1 MQLADVHILLF
12 WGGVQQPDLVRLVT
26 DVLSR
31 MPQWVRD
38 ELSSKDPLVR
48 ARAEETL
55 AGSISAA
62 IAASGQR

>member
-1 MQLADVHILLF
+1 MLQS
-12 WGGVQQPDLVRLVT
+12 DLVRLVT

-55 AGSISAA
+55 AASIAAA
-62 IAASGQR
+62 IAASGQPITK

>member
-1 MQLADVHILLF
+1 MR
-12 WGGVQQPDLVRLVT
+12 QPDLVRLVT
-26 DVLSR
+26 DVLAR

-55 AGSISAA
+55 AASISAA
-62 IAASGQR
+62 VAASGQSLTK

>member
-1 MQLADVHILLF
+1 MP
-12 WGGVQQPDLVRLVT
+12 QPDLTRLVT

-38 ELSSKDPLVR
+38 ELSARDPLTR

-55 AGSISAA
+55 AALIAAA
-62 IAASGQR
+62 IAAEG